1 MNKKQLETIIKLVI
15 ERHTDIEE
23 AYPCTCQEDI
33 EYCDELEE
41 LKKDLTETLYM
52 FMKNDEE
59 EKEKE

>member
-15 ERHTDIEE
+15 EKHTDIEE
-23 AYPCTCQEDI
+23 AYPGTCGKDK

-52 FMKNDEE
+52 FLKRDEE
-59 EKEKE
+59 EKEN